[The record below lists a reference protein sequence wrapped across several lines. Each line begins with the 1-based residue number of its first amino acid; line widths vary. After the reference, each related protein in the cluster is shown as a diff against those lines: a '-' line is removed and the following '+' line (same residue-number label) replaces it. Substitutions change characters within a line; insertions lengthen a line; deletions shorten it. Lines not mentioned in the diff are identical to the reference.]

1 MGARIVLSLDDQIV
15 TETEL
20 EKPVTVIG
28 RHPACDLVV
37 DHPAIS
43 GRHALFRVVGRT
55 VYVEDLASTNGTKV
69 NGITATTQV
78 VHHLDLIEIG
88 KHKVHFFDEDM
99 LAGRVGGLETT
110 VQTDFERTHMAD
122 ARADAAPASPVQKEE
137 DLSATMAIPR
147 PSEQTL
153 RLKLGPAQ
161 ETVRTEQPEA
171 GTLALRVLAGDTPGD
186 IVPLNRPN
194 TMIGIAGGDTAL
206 VIRRGRSFFIA
217 RLSGNR
223 PPRLNREELTPGTHP
238 IGPQDTIDVGGW
250 SFEVIEASRQG
261 ANENG

>member
-15 TETEL
+15 TEAEL
-20 EKPVTVIG
+20 EKAVTVIG

-43 GRHALFRVVGRT
+43 GRHVLFRVVGRT
-55 VYVEDLASTNGTKV
+55 VYLEDLASTNGTKV
-69 NGITATTQV
+69 NGIPATTQV

-99 LAGRVGGLETT
+99 LAGRVGGLEST
-110 VQTDFERTHMAD
+110 VQTDFERTHMAQ
-122 ARADAAPASPVQKEE
+122 AEAALASQVQRDE

-147 PSEQTL
+147 PSEKTL
-153 RLKLGPAQ
+153 QLKLGPAQ
-161 ETVRTEQPEA
+161 ETVRTEEPEV
-171 GTLALRVLAGDTPGD
+171 GTLALKVLAGDTPGE
-186 IVPLNRPN
+186 IVALNRPN

-223 PPRLNREELTPGTHP
+223 PPRLNRKELTPGTHP

-250 SFEVIEASRQG
+250 SFEVIEASR
-261 ANENG
+261 

>member
-15 TETEL
+15 TEAEL

-43 GRHALFRVVGRT
+43 GRHVLFRMVGRT
-55 VYVEDLASTNGTKV
+55 VYLEDLASTNGTKV
-69 NGITATTQV
+69 NGIAATTQV

-110 VQTDFERTHMAD
+110 VQTDFERTHMAASQAQGAAAVLD
-122 ARADAAPASPVQKEE
+122 APVREE
-137 DLSATMAIPR
+137 ADLSATMAIPR
-147 PSEQTL
+147 DAT
-153 RLKLGPAQ
+153 LKLGPSQ
-161 ETVRTEQPEA
+161 ETVRTEEPEA
-171 GTLALRVLAGDTPGD
+171 GTLALKVLAGERPGE
-186 IVPLNRPN
+186 VVALNRPN
-194 TMIGIAGGDTAL
+194 TMIGVAGGDTAL

-223 PPRLNREELTPGTHP
+223 PPRLNRKELTPGTHP
-238 IGPQDTIDVGGW
+238 IGPRDTIDVGGW
-250 SFEVIEASRQG
+250 SFEVIEASR
-261 ANENG
+261 

>member
-15 TETEL
+15 TEAEL

-43 GRHALFRVVGRT
+43 GRHVLFRMVGRT
-55 VYVEDLASTNGTKV
+55 VYLEDLASTNGTKV
-69 NGITATTQV
+69 NGIAATTQV

-110 VQTDFERTHMAD
+110 VQTDFERTHMA
-122 ARADAAPASPVQKEE
+122 AGEAQAAAAVLEAPAREE
-137 DLSATMAIPR
+137 LDLSATMAIPR
-147 PSEQTL
+147 DAT
-153 RLKLGPAQ
+153 LKLGPSQ
-161 ETVRTEQPEA
+161 ETVRTEEPEA
-171 GTLALRVLAGDTPGD
+171 GTLALKVLAGERPGE
-186 IVPLNRPN
+186 VVALNRPN
-194 TMIGIAGGDTAL
+194 TMIGVAGGDTAL

-223 PPRLNREELTPGTHP
+223 PPRLNRKELTPGTHP
-238 IGPQDTIDVGGW
+238 IGPRDTIDVGGW
-250 SFEVIEASRQG
+250 SFEVIEASR
-261 ANENG
+261 